1 MDAKARDLNQIFDG
15 TISFQIPLFQRPYV
29 WNKEKNWE
37 PLWEDIQGLLDY
49 ELQYGRHRKH
59 FLGAVV
65 LEQLKNVAGSIETH
79 QVIDGQ
85 QRFTTLQLIMLAA
98 RDLAKGLDNEKYF
111 DRFNDLVTNKASKV
125 DYEHEKYKVWP
136 TNRDREAFKAL
147 HESGAVESEPFADLT
162 LEMLFSDKP
171 VEPHGN
177 RMQEIGRAHV

>member
-1 MDAKARDLNQIFDG
+1 
-15 TISFQIPLFQRPYV
+15 
-29 WNKEKNWE
+29 
-37 PLWEDIQGLLDY
+37 LLDY

-147 HESGAVESEPFADLT
+147 HESGAVETEPFADLT
-162 LEMLFSDKP
+162 LEMLFAGKP

-177 RMQEIGRAHV
+177 RMQEGYLYFCKQIRGCYRVSSTKQMSWNRRLIPRNVWMHSGK

>member
-29 WNKEKNWE
+29 WDKDRNWE

-49 ELQYGRHRKH
+49 EIRYGRYRKH

-98 RDLAKGLDNEKYF
+98 RDIAHELGSEKYN

-125 DYEHEKYKVWP
+125 D
-136 TNRDREAFKAL
+136 
-147 HESGAVESEPFADLT
+147 
-162 LEMLFSDKP
+162 
-171 VEPHGN
+171 
-177 RMQEIGRAHV
+177 

>member
-49 ELQYGRHRKH
+49 ELLYGRHRKH

-147 HESGAVESEPFADLT
+147 HESGAVESLS
-162 LEMLFSDKP
+162 LI
-171 VEPHGN
+171 H
-177 RMQEIGRAHV
+177 I

>member
-29 WNKEKNWE
+29 WNKERNWE

-49 ELQYGRHRKH
+49 EVQFGRHRKH

-125 DYEHEKYKVWP
+125 DYDHEKYKVWP

-147 HESGAVESEPFADLT
+147 HESGAVEKAPLADLT
-162 LEMLFSDKP
+162 LEQLFSE
-171 VEPHGN
+171 EPIESNGN
-177 RMQEIGRAHV
+177 KEL